1 MKQLIT
7 SSKLGLTIDE
17 KRQLQSLQEEIKYLR
32 GFLKV
37 TEKKRNEH
45 SKLLELVMQI
55 RDVVFEAENIIDL
68 FIDRNFKRPTAYQYF
83 RQLLKV
89 DHVSLGLKSVKKKIK
104 TLMAKVKQIYDMKM
118 YDINGVALK
127 IPKHSSTG
135 SEGIGTYFQ

>member
-1 MKQLIT
+1 M
-7 SSKLGLTIDE
+7 SSKLGLTVDE

-45 SKLLELVMQI
+45 SKLMELVMQI

-68 FIDRNFKRPTAYQYF
+68 FVDCNFKWPYP
-83 RQLLKV
+83 LLQV
-89 DHVSLGLKSVKKKIK
+89 DHPSLDLESVKKKIK
-104 TLMAKVKQIYDMKM
+104 TLMAMVKQIYDMKM
-118 YDINGVALK
+118 YDINEVAVK

-135 SEGIGTYFQ
+135 SEVSVMPGSYENNILS